1 MVRLPDDL
9 APEVCN
15 FEAETGALGFKVEP
29 FGGEAV
35 RLHAAPEAVTDPEGA
50 LLRAVEALAG
60 GEDLAK
66 ALACRGSTKFGKS
79 LTREEMASLLREWA
93 ACEFKEVCSPNGNPI
108 RVAHPRP
115 AGRRWL
121 ERGTLGAGGCYIDPN
136 Q

>member
-1 MVRLPDDL
+1 MGCR
-9 APEVCN
+9 
-15 FEAETGALGFKVEP
+15 VEP

-35 RLHAAPEAVTDPEGA
+35 RLNAAPEAVTDPEGA

-60 GEDLAK
+60 GENLAK

-79 LTREEMASLLREWA
+79 LAREEMASLLREWA
-93 ACEFKEVCSPNGNPI
+93 ACEFKEVCLPNSKPI

-115 AGRRWL
+115 AGRQWR
-121 ERGTLGAGGCYIDPN
+121 ERGTLGAGGHYLVPN